1 MEAIVTQSAPHGSGQ
16 PTLAPV
22 SFDEFKLYYESA
34 EKVTERRLSTNRWNY
49 SVSTAI
55 VLTIGAVLSF
65 STSHE
70 TFTFVAAVSTF
81 FLSAIA
87 FLFCTYW
94 IKQIDD
100 FKALNTAKFAVLEK
114 MAPNVVFDSSGSPS
128 PAKSFEPFRKEW
140 DDLKAASMLQAM
152 PRRVER
158 VLALKSTRQEYF
170 LPQAFRFLFVV
181 IFLITLL
188 FAITSHST
196 VFGHMSPFAPAINT
210 GPGK

>member
-1 MEAIVTQSAPHGSGQ
+1 MIGWRSYTLDATLILMITGSVLYLRRVTMPRPPIGRFTSGDI
-16 PTLAPV
+16 AV
-22 SFDEFKLYYESA
+22 M
-34 EKVTERRLSTNRWNY
+34 
-49 SVSTAI
+49 SVMLI
-55 VLTIGAVLSF
+55 VLPVAYLRLPAV
-65 STSHE
+65 
-70 TFTFVAAVSTF
+70 AVSAVF
-81 FLSAIA
+81 GVV
-87 FLFCTYW
+87 LF
-94 IKQIDD
+94 
-100 FKALNTAKFAVLEK
+100 TAA
-114 MAPNVVFDSSGSPS
+114 
-128 PAKSFEPFRKEW
+128 
-140 DDLKAASMLQAM
+140 QM